1 MGHGIVDV
9 FAFQEALLIEALFTI
24 VILSMLWV
32 GFRRWIQYKERT
44 ARLTSEQAAERA
56 AQSDAQMRRIEARLK
71 AVEQILTDSNAKTTA
86 QIDARNDK
94 SLIGPDLGGD
104 PV

>member
-32 GFRRWIQYKERT
+32 GFRRWLHYKERT
-44 ARLTSEQAAERA
+44 ALLTSEQAAEHA
-56 AQSDAQMRRIEARLK
+56 AQSDAQMQRIEARLK
-71 AVEQILTDSNAKTTA
+71 AVEQILTDGNLKTTA
-86 QIDARNDK
+86 QIEVRNDK
-94 SLIGPDLGGD
+94 PLAGPDLSGD